1 MDQSRQS
8 PPPNSVSTEGGP
20 HTAAPAAWL
29 IRAGR
34 DSERYDYNIEHG
46 LVGLGWSQIPDLRSF
61 SSRDDLE
68 AALRSG
74 SPDASGGTISNHA
87 GQLWRLRTEL
97 RVGDLVVMPRKGAP
111 NIALGT
117 VTSEYWYGDDDPEPG
132 WRHFV
137 SVDWKRTNVL
147 RTALKQDLLH
157 SLGAQMTICTITRHD
172 GAWRLQQLLQTGRDP
187 GARVGDA
194 TDSRKEGLNLSSRAE
209 EHEKQVFDLS
219 ALVEQFRIAS
229 SYRTEAHEQQERLR
243 AEWADKLAPA
253 NIASLSR
260 LDLTAIASHGTW
272 GSGMYV
278 YPSVRGVMKW
288 IRQLDDTDYARTIES
303 LRYLCW
309 DEDELSVR
317 YDNLLDPSGPY
328 RIKGLADETTSKTLA
343 ICHPDVF
350 LPIGT
355 QTGKWSRERMLQE
368 LGLPEAE
375 GLSHGER
382 IVDANNR
389 LRDHLEPHFDGDTL
403 GMGAFL
409 GWLLQQDSPGSPME
423 DRLSS
428 PLDLNELARE
438 LLIEGEF
445 LEDIVSLLDDKGQ
458 VILYGPPGTGK
469 TYLARELAKAL
480 APDEACRALVQFHP
494 STSYEDFF
502 EGYRPVGTGDDGGI
516 RYELTPG
523 PLARMAAQASDAPDR
538 QHVMIIDEINR
549 GNLPRVLGELLFL
562 LEYRDES
569 VQTLYRPEEP
579 FALPENLWFIGTMN
593 TADRSIAL
601 VDAALRRR
609 FHFVPFFP
617 DSGPMSGLLDR
628 WLEREDEP
636 AWVGH
641 LVDAVNDEFK
651 DVNSRAPTSCSG
663 RATS

>member
-1 MDQSRQS
+1 MSDSSLDR
-8 PPPNSVSTEGGP
+8 PPKV
-20 HTAAPAAWL
+20 WV

-34 DSERYDYNIEHG
+34 AGERYDFNLENGVASIHWPQ
-46 LVGLGWSQIPDLRSF
+46 LPDLRGV
-61 SSRDDLE
+61 SSREEMARIVRE
-68 AALRSG
+68 AL
-74 SPDASGGTISNHA
+74 PDHPAGAIRVYA
-87 GQLWRLRTEL
+87 GQLWRLQADVT
-97 RVGDLVVMPRKGAP
+97 VGDLVVQPHKTDP
-111 NIALGT
+111 YIALGT
-117 VTSEYWYGDDDPEPG
+117 VTREYWYSDDPDPG
-132 WRHFV
+132 RRHVV
-137 SVDWKRTNVL
+137 SVDWKRTDLPWTAVKEDL
-147 RTALKQDLLH
+147 RSSLTAQ
-157 SLGAQMTICTITRHD
+157 QTIFLIARHD
-172 GAWRLQQLLQTGRDP
+172 GPWRFQQLLETGRDP
-187 GARVGDA
+187 GARVEPDDGVPD
-194 TDSRKEGLNLSSRAE
+194 
-209 EHEKQVFDLS
+209 VS
-219 ALVEQFRIAS
+219 ALAQRFRVES
-229 SYRTEAHEQQERLR
+229 GYPTEAHAQQERLR
-243 AEWADKLAPA
+243 AEWAEKLAPE
-253 NIASLSR
+253 NIAHFSR

-272 GSGMYV
+272 SSGMCV

-328 RIKGLADETTSKTLA
+328 RIKGLADETTSRTLA

-350 LPIGT
+350 LPIGK
-355 QTGKWSRERMLQE
+355 QAGKWGRERMLQE

-375 GLSHGER
+375 GSSHGRR

-389 LRDHLEPHFDGDTL
+389 LREHLEPHFDDDTL

-409 GWLLQQDSPGSPME
+409 GWLLQQDSPGSPIE
-423 DRLSS
+423 DRLSR

-469 TYLARELAKAL
+469 TFLARGLAKAL

-502 EGYRPVGTGDDGGI
+502 EGYRPVGTGDDGGV

-523 PLARMAAQASDAPDR
+523 PLARMAKRASQAPEQAPCDDHRRDQPR
-538 QHVMIIDEINR
+538 QPS
-549 GNLPRVLGELLFL
+549 PRAWRVLFL

-579 FALPENLWFIGTMN
+579 FELPENLWFIGTMN

-601 VDAALRRR
+601 GGRGIAATVPLRAILPRPR
-609 FHFVPFFP
+609 P
-617 DSGPMSGLLDR
+617 DVRL
-628 WLEREDEP
+628 
-636 AWVGH
+636 A
-641 LVDAVNDEFK
+641 
-651 DVNSRAPTSCSG
+651 
-663 RATS
+663 